1 MKLFPNFTSIP
12 FDYTYL
18 FFYLQPASLIT
29 KTKEATGQT
38 EQLVFKFSAKDDK
51 MKVNHLC
58 EVSYTQ
64 TKKSDDSF
72 NVNEIKKITAQQ
84 KRNESK
90 PKQSL
95 K

>member
-1 MKLFPNFTSIP
+1 
-12 FDYTYL
+12 
-18 FFYLQPASLIT
+18 
-29 KTKEATGQT
+29 
-38 EQLVFKFSAKDDK
+38 